1 MTRRDFYNNGDN
13 FVKSLTTLLVSLGK
27 PFTNLRGLSDLSY
40 IYFNI
45 HSPYKTPSAIFT
57 SMKGYVYVFS
67 SDGLKVYADG
77 EEVVLDKDLKDVND
91 DIASHLYAL
100 YSEKWESMANALLI
114 EYDLEL
120 EKKRTRKYTP
130 RVTTTNISASYS
142 NTTSDVNDSDSSRSV
157 YGFNSAKA
165 VPADESSGSS
175 HSKGS
180 SNGGGSNTVSYE
192 GENNE
197 EYTDT
202 GGDVDSRIRKRLR
215 LRLNNI
221 YEIIRND
228 IDKALT
234 SPIYERR

>member
-1 MTRRDFYNNGDN
+1 MIRRDFYNGGDN

-27 PFTNLRGLSDLSY
+27 PFTSLRGLSDLSY

-45 HSPYKTPSAIFT
+45 HSPYKTPSAIF
-57 SMKGYVYVFS
+57 SEADKVFVFD

-77 EEVVLDKDLKDVND
+77 ETVVAEQDVTD
-91 DIASHLYAL
+91 SIADHLFNL

-114 EYDLEL
+114 DYDIEL
-120 EKKRTRKYTP
+120 NKQRKKTYTP
-130 RVTTTNISASYS
+130 RVITTSNNTASSS
-142 NTTSDVNDSDSSRSV
+142 NKSDVNDSDSSRSV
-157 YGFNSAKA
+157 YGFNSSTA

-175 HSKGS
+175 HATGS
-180 SNGGGSNTVSYE
+180 SEGTSKNTVSYE
-192 GENNE
+192 GQNE
-197 EYTDT
+197 ESTTET
-202 GGDVDSRIRKRLR
+202 GGDVDSRIMRRLR

-221 YEIIRND
+221 YEIIMND

>member
-27 PFTNLRGLSDLSY
+27 PFTSLRGLSDLSY

-57 SMKGYVYVFS
+57 SMRGYVYVFS
-67 SDGLKVYADG
+67 SDGLKVYANG
-77 EEVVLDKDLKDVND
+77 EEVVLDKDVND
-91 DIASHLYAL
+91 DIASHLYSL

-130 RVTTTNISASYS
+130 RVTTTNVSSSYS

-157 YGFNSAKA
+157 YGFNSSTP

-175 HSKGS
+175 HSKGHS
-180 SNGGGSNTVSYE
+180 DGMSNNTVSYQ

-202 GGDVDSRIRKRLR
+202 GGDVDSRIMKRLR

-221 YEIIRND
+221 YEIIMND

>member
-1 MTRRDFYNNGDN
+1 MKRRDFYNNGDN

-40 IYFNI
+40 SYFNI

-57 SMKGYVYVFS
+57 SMGGYVYVFD
-67 SDGLKVYADG
+67 SDGLNVYANG
-77 EEVVLDKDLKDVND
+77 EEVVVDKDVND

-114 EYDLEL
+114 DYNLEL
-120 EKKRTRKYTP
+120 AKKRDRKYTP
-130 RVTTTNISASYS
+130 RVTTTNSNEAYS
-142 NTTSDVNDSDSSRSV
+142 SNKSDVDDSDTTRSV
-157 YGFNSAKA
+157 YGFNSATA

-175 HSKGS
+175 HSTGS
-180 SNGGGSNTVSYE
+180 SYGASTNTVSYD

-197 EYTDT
+197 YYTET
-202 GGDVDSRIRKRLR
+202 GGDVDARIMKRLR

-221 YEIIRND
+221 YEIIMND

>member
-1 MTRRDFYNNGDN
+1 MKRRDFYNNGDN

-27 PFTNLRGLSDLSY
+27 PFNILRGLSDLSY

-57 SMKGYVYVFS
+57 SMQGYVYVFS
-67 SDGLKVYADG
+67 FDGLKVYANG
-77 EEVVLDKDLKDVND
+77 EEVVVDKDVND

-114 EYDLEL
+114 DYDLEL

-130 RVTTTNISASYS
+130 RVTTTNTNEAHSS
-142 NTTSDVNDSDSSRSV
+142 NKSDVNDSDSTRSV
-157 YGFNSAKA
+157 YGFNSATA

-175 HSKGS
+175 YSSGS
-180 SNGGGSNTVSYE
+180 SDGTSTNTVKYE

-202 GGDVDSRIRKRLR
+202 GGDVDARIRKRLR

>member
-27 PFTNLRGLSDLSY
+27 PFTSLRGLSDLSY

-57 SMKGYVYVFS
+57 SMRGYVYVFS

-77 EEVVLDKDLKDVND
+77 EEVVLDKDVKDVND

-130 RVTTTNISASYS
+130 RVTTTNTNEAHSS
-142 NTTSDVNDSDSSRSV
+142 NKSDVNDSDSTRSV
-157 YGFNSAKA
+157 YGFNSATA

-175 HSKGS
+175 HSTGS
-180 SNGGGSNTVSYE
+180 SDGTSTNTVSYQ

-197 EYTDT
+197 DYTET

-221 YEIIRND
+221 YEIIMND

>member
-57 SMKGYVYVFS
+57 SMRGYVYVFS
-67 SDGLKVYADG
+67 SDGLKVYAND
-77 EEVVLDKDLKDVND
+77 EEVVLDKDLKEVND

-130 RVTTTNISASYS
+130 RVTTTNVNSSYS

-157 YGFNSAKA
+157 YGFNSSTP

-175 HSKGS
+175 HSTGYS
-180 SNGGGSNTVSYE
+180 DGMSVNTVNYD

>member
-1 MTRRDFYNNGDN
+1 MTRRDLYNNGDN

-27 PFTNLRGLSDLSY
+27 PFTNLRGLSGLSY

-45 HSPYKTPSAIFT
+45 HSPYKTPSDIFT
-57 SMKGYVYVFS
+57 SMQGYVYVLD
-67 SDGLKVYADG
+67 SDGLKVYANG
-77 EEVVLDKDLKDVND
+77 EEVVVDKDVND

-100 YSEKWESMANALLI
+100 YSEKWESRANALLI
-114 EYDLEL
+114 DYDLEL
-120 EKKRTRKYTP
+120 AKKRNRKYTP
-130 RVTTTNISASYS
+130 RVTTTNS
-142 NTTSDVNDSDSSRSV
+142 NEAHSSNKSDVNDSDSTRSV
-157 YGFNSAKA
+157 YGFNSATA

-175 HSKGS
+175 HSTGS
-180 SNGGGSNTVSYE
+180 SDGISTNTVSYD

-197 EYTDT
+197 DYTET
-202 GGDVDSRIRKRLR
+202 GGDVDARIMKRLR

>member
-1 MTRRDFYNNGDN
+1 MKRRDFYNNGDN
-13 FVKSLTTLLVSLGK
+13 FVKLLTTLLVSLGK

-40 IYFNI
+40 SYFNI

-57 SMKGYVYVFS
+57 SMRGYVYVFD
-67 SDGLKVYADG
+67 SDGLKVYANG
-77 EEVVLDKDLKDVND
+77 EEVVADKDVND
-91 DIASHLYAL
+91 DIASHLYSL
-100 YSEKWESMANALLI
+100 YSEKWESRANALLI
-114 EYDLEL
+114 DYDLEL
-120 EKKRTRKYTP
+120 AKKRNRKYTP
-130 RVTTTNISASYS
+130 RVTTTNTNKNYS
-142 NTTSDVNDSDSSRSV
+142 NTTSDVKDSDSTRSV
-157 YGFNSAKA
+157 YGFNSSTA
-165 VPADESSGSS
+165 VPADKSEGSS
-175 HSKGS
+175 HSEGYS
-180 SNGGGSNTVSYE
+180 DGMSTNTVNYD

-202 GGDVDSRIRKRLR
+202 GGDVDARIRKRLR

>member
-27 PFTNLRGLSDLSY
+27 PFTSLRGLSDLSY

-57 SMKGYVYVFS
+57 SMRGYVYVFS
-67 SDGLKVYADG
+67 YDGLKVYADG
-77 EEVVLDKDLKDVND
+77 EEVVLDKDVND

-100 YSEKWESMANALLI
+100 YSEKWESRANALLI
-114 EYDLEL
+114 DYDLEL
-120 EKKRTRKYTP
+120 AKKRNRKYTP
-130 RVTTTNISASYS
+130 RVITTNS
-142 NTTSDVNDSDSSRSV
+142 NEAHSSNKSDVNDSDSSRSV
-157 YGFNSAKA
+157 YGFNSSTA
-165 VPADESSGSS
+165 VPADETSGASHSTGSS
-175 HSKGS
+175 DGTST
-180 SNGGGSNTVSYE
+180 NTVSYQ

-202 GGDVDSRIRKRLR
+202 GGDVDARIRKRLR

>member
-45 HSPYKTPSAIFT
+45 HSPYKTPSSIFT
-57 SMKGYVYVFS
+57 SMRGYVYVFS
-67 SDGLKVYADG
+67 SEGLKVYANG

-130 RVTTTNISASYS
+130 RVSTTNTNKQFS
-142 NTTSDVNDSDSSRSV
+142 NTESEVKDADTTRSV
-157 YGFNSAKA
+157 YGFNSSTP
-165 VPADESSGSS
+165 VPSDESSGSS
-175 HSKGS
+175 HSTGYS
-180 SNGGGSNTVSYE
+180 DGMSVNTVNYD
-192 GENNE
+192 GENTE

-202 GGDVDSRIRKRLR
+202 GGDVDERIMKRLR

>member
-27 PFTNLRGLSDLSY
+27 PFNNLRGLSDLSY

-57 SMKGYVYVFS
+57 SMRGYVYVFS

-77 EEVVLDKDLKDVND
+77 EEVVLYKDLKDVND

-130 RVTTTNISASYS
+130 RVSTTNTNKQFS
-142 NTTSDVNDSDSSRSV
+142 NTESEVKDADTTRSV
-157 YGFNSAKA
+157 YGFNSSTP
-165 VPADESSGSS
+165 VPSDESSGSS
-175 HSKGS
+175 HSTGYS
-180 SNGGGSNTVSYE
+180 DGMSVNTVNYD
-192 GENNE
+192 GDNTE

-202 GGDVDSRIRKRLR
+202 GGDVDARIRKRLR

>member
-57 SMKGYVYVFS
+57 SMRGYVYVFS
-67 SDGLKVYADG
+67 SDGLKVYANG
-77 EEVVLDKDLKDVND
+77 EEVVLDNDVND

-130 RVTTTNISASYS
+130 RVTTTNVNSSYS

-157 YGFNSAKA
+157 YGFNSSTP

-175 HSKGS
+175 HSKGHS
-180 SNGGGSNTVSYE
+180 DGMSNNTVSYQ

-197 EYTDT
+197 EYTET

-221 YEIIRND
+221 YEIIMND

>member
-57 SMKGYVYVFS
+57 SMRGYVYVFS

-130 RVTTTNISASYS
+130 RVSTTNTNKQFS
-142 NTTSDVNDSDSSRSV
+142 NTESEVKDADTTRSV
-157 YGFNSAKA
+157 YGFNSSTP
-165 VPADESSGSS
+165 VPSDESSGSS
-175 HSKGS
+175 HSTGYS
-180 SNGGGSNTVSYE
+180 DGMSVNTVNYD
-192 GENNE
+192 GENTE

-202 GGDVDSRIRKRLR
+202 GGDVDDRIRKRLR